1 MTPLHEESAKDRT
14 DRQLTELLSELRVT
28 LPGSQVLLGFLL
40 TIPFASRFELASTAQ
55 RWTYFASLWT
65 TFVGTVLL
73 MAPAVYHRVRWQRGG
88 KGDVIAVTHRLF
100 LLGTGC
106 LGFGLSAALFFVAET
121 VFGGV
126 LAVTIAAATA
136 LLLVG
141 TWYVLPLARTR
152 RDDINASE

>member
-1 MTPLHEESAKDRT
+1 MTPEHGESAKDRT

-40 TIPFASRFELASTAQ
+40 TIPFASRFELASSAQ
-55 RWTYFASLWT
+55 RWTYFASLWA

-73 MAPAVYHRVRWQRGG
+73 MAPAVYHRVRWRGGG
-88 KGDVIAVTHRLF
+88 KGDVVAVAHRLF
-100 LLGTGC
+100 LVGTGC

-121 VFGGV
+121 VFGGI
-126 LAVTIAAATA
+126 LAVTIALATG

-141 TWYVLPLARTR
+141 TWYVLPLARAQ
-152 RDDINASE
+152 RDDVSASE